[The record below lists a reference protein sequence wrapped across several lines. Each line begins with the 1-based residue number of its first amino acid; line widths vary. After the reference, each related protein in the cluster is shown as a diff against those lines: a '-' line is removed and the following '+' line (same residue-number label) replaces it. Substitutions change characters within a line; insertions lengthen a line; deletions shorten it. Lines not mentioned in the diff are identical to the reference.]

1 METMDSFWLPE
12 SISDYIIILACDKLY
27 VHEFTFFD
35 FHIKIKLCVFD
46 TMRQIRQKLLRQ
58 MID

>member
-1 METMDSFWLPE
+1 MDSFWLPE